1 MYSVALVL
9 KNVALL
15 AKLTALH
22 IWGEHTGFE
31 IQSICNSFE
40 SISDQ
45 LKLRDFDLVIIESNL
60 VEANNYQPL
69 EKLSKYKSCSHIAL
83 CSEGENFEAARNGI
97 VLGVDDYFT
106 VPFKINDI
114 LNLFKRIES
123 ENKDG
128 EECEDELV
136 DELYDLFNR
145 HDPLISDKIN
155 TLYRLNVF
163 SKVLD
168 KTVAKVFDNNDWLDL
183 YLNENEYLSV
193 SVNNVEVQSN
203 MFLSL
208 FKYYEKLLPNY
219 NESLGQIISYIL
231 YNPESDLRLKSLSEN
246 LHINKSY
253 LSTVFIAQTG
263 IRFVDYITNIK
274 LMRGAWLLKN
284 TDMKVSEIALRLDYK
299 DTAYFSKKFRQMFN
313 ITPSEYRL
321 PDDYIF
327 EI

>member
-1 MYSVALVL
+1 
-9 KNVALL
+9 
-15 AKLTALH
+15 
-22 IWGEHTGFE
+22 
-31 IQSICNSFE
+31 
-40 SISDQ
+40 
-45 LKLRDFDLVIIESNL
+45 
-60 VEANNYQPL
+60 
-69 EKLSKYKSCSHIAL
+69 
-83 CSEGENFEAARNGI
+83 
-97 VLGVDDYFT
+97 
-106 VPFKINDI
+106 
-114 LNLFKRIES
+114 
-123 ENKDG
+123 
-128 EECEDELV
+128 
-136 DELYDLFNR
+136 
-145 HDPLISDKIN
+145 
-155 TLYRLNVF
+155 
-163 SKVLD
+163 
-168 KTVAKVFDNNDWLDL
+168 
-183 YLNENEYLSV
+183 
-193 SVNNVEVQSN
+193 